1 LLALRLTP
9 RVAEV
14 LLWVAQG
21 KTNPEIATILA
32 ISEQTVKK
40 HMMEILAKLAVE
52 TRTAATLRAL
62 EILSSP
68 AAKSGKRA

>member
-1 LLALRLTP
+1 MKLGLTP

-21 KTNPEIATILA
+21 KTNPEIATILG

-40 HMMEILAKLAVE
+40 HMMEVLQVLGVE

-62 EILSSP
+62 EVL
-68 AAKSGKRA
+68 K